1 MTKQKKQDRSW
12 MDRMRA
18 AAPPGDD
25 GAVPDD
31 DRRRARMRWLM
42 PGGLV
47 AAGLIV
53 AASAISTSAPAG
65 ASTHSGLATV
75 ASASASSGTTLKTT
89 KIHGVTV
96 LTNAK
101 GFTVYSFAPD
111 NSTTSKCNGACAQ
124 AWPPVKGPAKAGPG
138 VTGKLATLKR
148 SDGSIQATYNG
159 HPLYTF
165 TADTA
170 PGQANGNG
178 STAFGGV
185 WKEITPTGKAAPTS
199 TSSGGGY
206 GY

>member
-1 MTKQKKQDRSW
+1 MTKQKKQNRSW
-12 MDRMRA
+12 LDRMRA

-25 GAVPDD
+25 GAVPDH
-31 DRRRARMRWLM
+31 DRRRARKRWLM
-42 PGGLV
+42 PAGLV
-47 AAGLIV
+47 SAGLIV

-65 ASTHSGLATV
+65 ASTHAGLAT

-124 AWPPVKGPAKAGPG
+124 AWPPVQGPAKAGPG

-148 SDGSIQATYNG
+148 SDGSIQCTYNG

-185 WKEITPTGKAAPTS
+185 WKEITPTGKAAPASTS
-199 TSSGGGY
+199 TGGGY

>member
-1 MTKQKKQDRSW
+1 MNEQKRSW
-12 MDRMRA
+12 PGGMPE
-18 AAPPGDD
+18 AAPSGGKRP
-25 GAVPDD
+25 VPDEEG
-31 DRRRARMRWLM
+31 RPGRKRWLM
-42 PGGLV
+42 PAGLV
-47 AAGLIV
+47 ATGLIF
-53 AASAISTSAPAG
+53 AASAISTMAPAG
-65 ASTHSGLATV
+65 ASTHSGAATV
-75 ASASASSGTTLKTT
+75 ASASASSNNTLKTT

-111 NSTTSKCNGACAQ
+111 TKSASKCNGACAQ

-148 SDGSIQATYNG
+148 SNGSLQCTYNG

-170 PGQANGNG
+170 PGQAKGNG
-178 STAFGGV
+178 ATAFGGV
-185 WKEITPTGKAAPTS
+185 WKEITPSGKPAPASTS
-199 TSSGGGY
+199 TGGGY